1 MEIDYD
7 KVSRYW
13 DNRLQ
18 STEPLSAVLSLDAPV
33 CLNEAYDKWERYS
46 LFSSIKSSLK
56 NKKVLDVGAGYGR
69 VSLEFAQ
76 QSAIV
81 SSVDSSQKMLNLLE
95 QNAKILTL
103 NKNIKTFRM
112 FSDKLSLS
120 RKFDI
125 IICFGLLEH
134 LSPHSRN
141 ATIRNC
147 FSHLKKSGKFYTIIN
162 NSDNLFLKKKYNNH
176 KNSYNG
182 YQSNLIG
189 INWLNRICKKNDMKT
204 EVVASNP
211 NYAILHYYCYHKR
224 LVKGN
229 LLTQMSIN
237 ALRSDMLAPPYSSM
251 AKLFASHFMVRISH
265 IK

>member
-1 MEIDYD
+1 MKIDNN
-7 KVSRYW
+7 KTSQYW
-13 DNRLQ
+13 DNRIQ
-18 STEPLSAVLSLDAPV
+18 STEPLSAVLTLDAPA

-81 SSVDSSQKMLNLLE
+81 SSIDISQKMLNLLK
-95 QNAKILTL
+95 QNAEILTL
-103 NKNIKTFRM
+103 NNNIRTFRM
-112 FSDKLSLS
+112 LSDKFSLNN
-120 RKFDI
+120 KFDI

-141 ATIRNC
+141 TTIRNC
-147 FSHLKKSGKFYTIIN
+147 FSHLKKSGQLYTIIN
-162 NSDNLFLKKKYNNH
+162 NSDNLFLKKKYSNH
-176 KNSYNG
+176 KNTYDG
-182 YQSNLIG
+182 YQSNLVG
-189 INWLNRICKKNDMKT
+189 MNWLNRICKKNNMKT

-211 NYAILHYYCYHKR
+211 NYAILHYYCYHQR
-224 LVKGN
+224 LTKGN

-251 AKLFASHFMVRISH
+251 AKLLASHFMVRISH